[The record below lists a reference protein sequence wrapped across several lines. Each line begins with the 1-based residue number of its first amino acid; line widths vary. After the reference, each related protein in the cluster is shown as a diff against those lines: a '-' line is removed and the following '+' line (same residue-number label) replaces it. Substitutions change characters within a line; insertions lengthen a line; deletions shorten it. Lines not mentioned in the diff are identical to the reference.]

1 MIEIKFTDFKGK
13 IVEKE
18 LVEVATV
25 SDLKVKC
32 YIAVFKIA
40 DETYVPAAGMEDFE
54 IIDLE
59 EKKAKLVIKTR
70 PSSVEV
76 STKSAILG
84 TTPLET
90 ELEPGTYTIILKKEG
105 YEKAYYTVDVRADS
119 PNYYNFDL
127 ILETGSIVVKSRI
140 EEVIVYLEHHVKTYR
155 A

>member
-32 YIAVFKIA
+32 YIAGFKIA
-40 DETYVPAAGMEDFE
+40 DETYVSAAGMEDFE

-90 ELEPGTYTIILKKEG
+90 ELEPGTYTIILKK
-105 YEKAYYTVDVRADS
+105 KVMRKPT
-119 PNYYNFDL
+119 
-127 ILETGSIVVKSRI
+127 IQ
-140 EEVIVYLEHHVKTYR
+140 
-155 A
+155 